1 MVAQLSISG
10 SDKQLTGVCR
20 VIHLLVVILSLLSG
34 TSVWAQGSGWEQPSA
49 VEVRIEPL
57 SAIDQ
62 QFMNT
67 QRADVESRANRLGK
81 QLTGDPERDLA
92 TLQTILERG
101 GIGPSDTLTLQAMGI
116 VLGDLLGKRLSMNW
130 VVYRD
135 PAGRSRALNYPRTD
149 IYLYPVTMIS
159 RRWEAGSRR
168 SVQEIFDEVVA
179 ETDPLLPGAKWR

>member
-10 SDKQLTGVCR
+10 GDKQLTGAYL
-20 VIHLLVVILSLLSG
+20 VIRLVVAVLLLLSG
-34 TSVWAQGSGWEQPSA
+34 TSVWAQGSDWEQPSA

-62 QFMNT
+62 QFMDA
-67 QRADVESRANRLGK
+67 QRADIESRANRLGK
-81 QLTGDPERDLA
+81 QLTGDSQRDLA
-92 TLQTILERG
+92 TLQAILDGG
-101 GIGPSDTLTLQAMGI
+101 GIGTSDTLTLQAMGI
-116 VLGDLLGKRLSMNW
+116 VLGDLLGKQLSMNW

-135 PAGRSRALNYPRTD
+135 RAGRSRALNYPRTD
-149 IYLYPVTMIS
+149 VYLYPVTMIS

-168 SVQEIFDEVVA
+168 SVGEIFDEVVA